1 VVVAPGREVP
11 RDWADAP
18 RVVVGDGA
26 LADPAPVADTL
37 HLHWLERRP
46 VVIELAVP
54 AEELRAPEVDPR
66 QPWQVGDRFEFARE
80 RLHFLVWANTWD
92 ARGATPVWWWGRK
105 AARLGAA
112 VGGPADVV
120 LRDGTAAYVDGGPRG
135 HVHPV
140 DVVSSESVDAGSLRV
155 ARYQPPRA
163 ELAADQLAAV
173 AHAGAAAR
181 VIAPAGSGKT
191 RVLTERL
198 RHLLADRGWEAEG
211 VTAVAFNKRA
221 ADELVARTEGLGAQ
235 VRTINALGLAVV
247 RSRRRVE
254 VLDEHA
260 VRRILETLLTLRPQ
274 ANTDVLAP
282 YLEGLSAIRIGLRD
296 PVEVAADLPDAE
308 GLVELWPRYRAALDA
323 AGAIDFDDQVTEAI
337 HVLMTDPGAR
347 TAAQRRCRHLLVD
360 EFQDLAPAHLLL
372 LRLLSAPAYDVF
384 GVGDD
389 DQVIYGY
396 AGATPS
402 YLIEFD
408 RWFPGAGSHAL
419 EVNYRCPARVVEGAR
434 RLLDHNVRRIAK
446 TVRVPEGTRP
456 GRLDTAAVPSE
467 AMAAEAVR
475 VVTTELGQ
483 GRSAGDMAVLTR
495 VNSSLLPVQIALA
508 QAGVATN
515 CPLDRRVLDRTGV
528 RSALAW
534 LRVGVAPGSIAR
546 ADLLETIR
554 RPSRRVSRNIV
565 DMLTRRSRT
574 SVAEVRRL
582 ADRLSGGDVAKLCDY
597 ADDIDGVG
605 QAARRDTAAALRAIG
620 TTVGLG
626 DALDT
631 LDQSRSEA
639 DRSSHGDDLRALQQV
654 AALHPDAATFGVWL
668 AAALER
674 QPSEADVVTL
684 STVHRVKGQ
693 EWPVVVVFGADADAF
708 PHRLATDVEEERRVF
723 HVAVTRASEAVTV
736 IADAGGPSPFVDELT
751 GAAGAGSPARARR
764 ARRGADGGGT
774 DRAGGRGAGP
784 GGRAGSGGR
793 RAGADGDAGARRADG
808 RGGRGGRRAGRAGAE
823 ATATG
828 LAAARDALD
837 PPGWETL
844 RAWRRDA
851 AARAGVPA
859 FVVLS
864 DADLR
869 AVGSRR
875 PRTMA
880 ELARCRGFGP
890 AKLERYGDEVL
901 AVLEQLPYP
910 G

>member
-1 VVVAPGREVP
+1 VLGRGVVVLPGREVP
-11 RDWADAP
+11 PDWADAP
-18 RVVVGDGA
+18 RVVIDDAA
-26 LADPAPVADTL
+26 LAEPAAVADVL
-37 HLHWLERRP
+37 HRHWLARQP

-54 AEELRAPEVDPR
+54 AEDLRAPEVDDR
-66 QPWQVGDRFEFARE
+66 EPWQVGDRFEFARE
-80 RLHFLVWANTWD
+80 GLQFLVWANTWD
-92 ARGATPVWWWGRK
+92 ARGGAPVWWWGRK
-105 AARLGAA
+105 AARLGAS

-120 LRDGTAAYVDGGPRG
+120 LSDGTAAWVDGGPRG
-135 HVHPV
+135 HVQQME
-140 DVVSSESVDAGSLRV
+140 VVSSESVDAGSLRV
-155 ARYQPPRA
+155 ARYRPPQA
-163 ELAADQLAAV
+163 ELAPDQLAAV

-198 RHLLADRGWEAEG
+198 RHLLADRGWEPEG

-254 VLDEHA
+254 VLDERA
-260 VRRILETLLTLRPQ
+260 VRRVLEGLLTLRHQ

-282 YLEGLSAIRIGLRD
+282 YIEGLSAIRIGLRD
-296 PVEVAADLPDAE
+296 PVDVEADLPDAE
-308 GLVELWPRYRAALDA
+308 GLVELWPRYRAALDD

-337 HVLMTDPGAR
+337 RVLLTDPDAR

-408 RWFPGAGSHAL
+408 QWFPGAGSHAL
-419 EVNYRCPARVVEGAR
+419 EVNYRCPAAVVDGAR

-446 TVRVPEGTRP
+446 TIRVPEGTPP
-456 GRLDTAAVPSE
+456 GRLETAAVPSE
-467 AMAAEAVR
+467 AMAAEAVG
-475 VVTTELGQ
+475 VVTAELGQ
-483 GRSAGDMAVLTR
+483 GRSAGDVAVLTR
-495 VNSSLLPVQIALA
+495 VNSSLLPVQIALG

-515 CPLDRRVLDRTGV
+515 CPLDGRVLERTGV

-554 RPSRRVSRNIV
+554 RPSRRVSRNVV
-565 DMLTRRSRT
+565 DMLTKRSST
-574 SVAEVRRL
+574 SVADVRRL
-582 ADRLSGGDVAKLCDY
+582 ADRLSGGDVNKLRDY
-597 ADDIDGVG
+597 ADDVDAVG
-605 QAARRDTAAALRAIG
+605 RAASRDTAAALRAIG
-620 TTVGLG
+620 STVGLG

-654 AALHPDAATFGVWL
+654 AALHPEAATFGAWL

-674 QPSEADVVTL
+674 RPTGAEVVTL

-723 HVAVTRASEAVTV
+723 HVAVTRASEAAIV
-736 IADAGGPSPFVDELT
+736 IADAAGPSPFVDELT
-751 GAAGAGSPARARR
+751 GRSTGGPPVRARRTRPGAAGGTGRGAAGAAGDGAGGRR
-764 ARRGADGGGT
+764 AVGDGARGGRT
-774 DRAGGRGAGP
+774 RGRGAGR
-784 GGRAGSGGR
+784 GAGA
-793 RAGADGDAGARRADG
+793 AGAD
-808 RGGRGGRRAGRAGAE
+808 
-823 ATATG
+823 ATAAG

-837 PPGWETL
+837 PPGWEAL

-869 AVGSRR
+869 AVGARR
-875 PRTMA
+875 PTTMS

-890 AKLERYGDEVL
+890 TKLERYGDELL